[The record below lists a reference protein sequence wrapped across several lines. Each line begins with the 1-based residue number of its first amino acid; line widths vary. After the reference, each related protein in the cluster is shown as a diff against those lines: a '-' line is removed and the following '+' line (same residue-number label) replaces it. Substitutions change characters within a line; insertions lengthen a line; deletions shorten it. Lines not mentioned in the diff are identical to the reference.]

1 VKNKRELNS
10 SLKGA
15 TLGDP
20 DDKDD
25 ETLKWVKR
33 SRKKEKEL
41 AKKRLEELSKMDETF
56 VTNYSES
63 IFFYTSYSLLV
74 DSGISEDLAGLK
86 VAHDMEQLVEG
97 EEKILTLKDSRILDN
112 EGKDTVLAR
121 YKHIT
126 NENAED
132 ELQNVELAE
141 HERVRKNNELK
152 IKRRD
157 YTGYDDDE
165 FVAGNEGTKRRLLA
179 KYDEELEGGL
189 ETVRTVCNLI

>member
-56 VTNYSES
+56 VTDYSES
-63 IFFYTSYSLLV
+63 IYFYTSYSFLV

-86 VAHDMEQLVEG
+86 VAHDMDQLVEG

-112 EGKDTVLAR
+112 EGKDSPSSNTSLMKMQR
-121 YKHIT
+121 MNCKML
-126 NENAED
+126 NWLNMRGS
-132 ELQNVELAE
+132 
-141 HERVRKNNELK
+141 ER
-152 IKRRD
+152 
-157 YTGYDDDE
+157 TMS
-165 FVAGNEGTKRRLLA
+165 
-179 KYDEELEGGL
+179 
-189 ETVRTVCNLI
+189 